1 MTYQVM
7 ARKWRPQTFEEVI
20 AQEHVTKTLQN
31 AIGSGRIGHAY
42 LFSGPR
48 GVGKTT
54 VARILAKALNCE
66 QGPTPTPCND
76 CTLCREI
83 TEDRSLDVLEIDGAS
98 NRQVADAEELR
109 GNVKYTPTH
118 GRYKIYIIDEI
129 HMLSKHAFNAL
140 LKTLEEPPAHVI
152 FIFATTEPQK
162 IPLTIQSRCQR
173 FDFRRIPTRHIK
185 ERLHKI
191 AEQEDLQA
199 EASALSLLARRAEGS
214 MRDGLSL
221 LDQAVS
227 FGGEKITERSVA
239 EALGLASQEIFFQ
252 LLDAARAGDSKEAL
266 RIMAA
271 VEEHGWDMEDF
282 ADGLQEHLRHL
293 LVAAVDPQSPELE
306 GLSQTDRERFGQQS
320 GDLEEEDLLRM
331 ISLTSAAQ
339 SQLRFS
345 NRPRFLLE
353 TLAVKLAKMDR
364 TVRLQDLLAGLDRYA
379 GNGPART
386 SSGRE
391 RSAAGNKPGPPPS
404 PAPRRPAASSPGP
417 DLPTPPAESTSS
429 SPAPSPSAEGAVPPA
444 PSPSAEP
451 AILPATSS
459 TEESRLPPAAKSDP
473 GDLWHQVVDRVTR
486 KRSGLGAL
494 LQHSQLDEV
503 EEKTL
508 TIAFP
513 TSCNFHRE
521 RAQMRSNREVI
532 EKEVSALLGKD
543 IRVRFTLADH
553 VPLDTSP
560 IDRTAPGRVP
570 PSPEKIIKNEP
581 IIGDILETLDGE
593 IIT

>member
-66 QGPTPTPCND
+66 KGPTPAPCNT

-98 NRQVADAEELR
+98 NRKIENIRDLR
-109 GNVKYTPTH
+109 ANVKYSPAA
-118 GRYKIYIIDEI
+118 GKYKVIIIDEV
-129 HMLSKHAFNAL
+129 HQLTSEAFNAL

-173 FDFRRIPTRHIK
+173 FDFRRIPTSLIK
-185 ERLHKI
+185 ERLQRI

-199 EASALSLLARRAEGS
+199 ETGALSLLARRAEGS

-227 FGGEKITERSVA
+227 FGGETITERSVA
-239 EALGLASQEIFFQ
+239 EALGLAGQEIFFQ
-252 LLDAARAGDSKEAL
+252 LLEAARAGDSKEAL

-293 LVAAVDPQSPELE
+293 LVSTIDPQSPELE
-306 GLSQTDRERFGQQS
+306 GLSQADRERFAQQS

-331 ISLTSAAQ
+331 ISLVSTAQ

-353 TLAVKLAKMDR
+353 TLAVKLARMDG
-364 TVRLQDLLAGLDRYA
+364 TVHLNDLLAGLDRYL
-379 GNGPART
+379 GKDPHQT
-386 SSGRE
+386 SPGRE
-391 RSAAGNKPGPPPS
+391 RSAAGKAPGTPPTPAPGRPAISSPTEKISTSPPEKSSSPPATPS
-404 PAPRRPAASSPGP
+404 PAESAPPPASSSTG
-417 DLPTPPAESTSS
+417 ESIP
-429 SPAPSPSAEGAVPPA
+429 SPASPPTAQAD
-444 PSPSAEP
+444 
-451 AILPATSS
+451 T
-459 TEESRLPPAAKSDP
+459 

-513 TSCNFHRE
+513 KSCNFHRE
-521 RAQMRSNREVI
+521 RAQMRSNREII
-532 EKEVSALLGKD
+532 EKEVSAVLGKD
-543 IRVRFTLADH
+543 VRVRFTLADH
-553 VPLDTSP
+553 IPMEAPP
-560 IDRTAPGRVP
+560 IERAPPGRAP
-570 PSPEKIIKNEP
+570 LSPEKIIKNEP
-581 IIGDILETLDGE
+581 VIGDILETLDGE

>member
-7 ARKWRPQTFEEVI
+7 ARKWRPQTFDEVI
-20 AQEHVTKTLQN
+20 AQEHATRTLQN
-31 AIGSGRIGHAY
+31 AIDSGRIGHAY

-66 QGPTPTPCND
+66 KGPTPTPCND

-98 NRQVADAEELR
+98 NRKIEHIRDLR
-109 GNVKYTPTH
+109 ANVKYSPAS
-118 GRYKIYIIDEI
+118 GKYKVIIIDEV
-129 HMLSKHAFNAL
+129 HQLTTEAFNAL

-185 ERLHKI
+185 ERLESI
-191 AEQEDLQA
+191 AGQEGLQA
-199 EASALSLLARRAEGS
+199 EGGALSLIARRAEGS

-227 FGGEKITERSVA
+227 YGGETITETSVA

-252 LLDAARAGDSKEAL
+252 LLDAAGAGDSKEAL

-293 LVAAVDPQSPELE
+293 LVTRIDPRSPELE
-306 GLSQTDRERFGQQS
+306 GLSQADREQFARQS
-320 GDLEEEDLLRM
+320 GGLEEEDLLRM
-331 ISLTSAAQ
+331 ISLVSATQ

-353 TLAVKLAKMDR
+353 MLAVKLAKMDG
-364 TVRLQDLLAGLDRYA
+364 TVHLRELLAGLDRYL
-379 GNGPART
+379 GGRPRET
-386 SSGRE
+386 S
-391 RSAAGNKPGPPPS
+391 PGPVK
-404 PAPRRPAASSPGP
+404 PAPRRADRTAPAPAAERPAAPPRPAETSP
-417 DLPTPPAESTSS
+417 PPAE
-429 SPAPSPSAEGAVPPA
+429 AESAEAG
-444 PSPSAEP
+444 
-451 AILPATSS
+451 T
-459 TEESRLPPAAKSDP
+459 
-473 GDLWHQVVDRVTR
+473 GDLWDQVVDRVTK

-513 TSCNFHRE
+513 KSCNFHRE

-543 IRVRFTLADH
+543 VRVRFTLADH
-553 VPLDTSP
+553 VSMETLPVERAGP
-560 IDRTAPGRVP
+560 AKAPP
-570 PSPEKIIKNEP
+570 PPEKIIENEP
-581 IIGDILETLDGE
+581 VIGEILETLDGE

>member
-7 ARKWRPQTFEEVI
+7 ARKWRPQTFEEVA

-31 AIGSGRIGHAY
+31 AISTGRIGHAY

-66 QGPTPTPCND
+66 QGPTPAPCNT

-98 NRQVADAEELR
+98 NRKIENIRDLR
-109 GNVKYTPTH
+109 ANVKYSPAS
-118 GRYKIYIIDEI
+118 GKYKVIIIDEV
-129 HMLSKHAFNAL
+129 HQLTPEAFNAL

-152 FIFATTEPQK
+152 FIFATTEPLK

-185 ERLHKI
+185 ERLQWI
-191 AEQEDLQA
+191 TEQEDLQA
-199 EASALSLLARRAEGS
+199 EAGALNLIARRAEGS

-227 FGGEKITERSVA
+227 YGGKEITEKSVA
-239 EALGLASQEIFFQ
+239 EALGLASREVFFQ
-252 LLDAARAGDSKEAL
+252 LLDAVKAGDSKDAL
-266 RIMAA
+266 QIMAA
-271 VEEHGWDMEDF
+271 VEEHGWDMEDL

-293 LVAAVDPQSPELE
+293 LVARIDPQSPELD
-306 GLSQTDRERFGQQS
+306 GLSQADREHFVQQS
-320 GDLEEEDLLRM
+320 GELEEEDLLRM
-331 ISLTSAAQ
+331 ISLAAATQ

-353 TLAVKLAKMDR
+353 TLAVKLTKMDG
-364 TVRLQDLLAGLDRYA
+364 TVHLRELLSGLDQYLGGKTAETNPAPKRSSA
-379 GNGPART
+379 GQSP
-386 SSGRE
+386 RE
-391 RSAAGNKPGPPPS
+391 S
-404 PAPRRPAASSPGP
+404 PAPAPKRPAASSGTSPAAP
-417 DLPTPPAESTSS
+417 SAEAAASPASSPPAENGT
-429 SPAPSPSAEGAVPPA
+429 
-444 PSPSAEP
+444 
-451 AILPATSS
+451 
-459 TEESRLPPAAKSDP
+459 

-486 KRSGLGAL
+486 RRSGLGAL

-508 TIAFP
+508 TISFP
-513 TSCNFHRE
+513 KSCNFHRE
-521 RAQMRSNREVI
+521 RAQMRTNREVI
-532 EKEVSALLGKD
+532 EKEVSAILGKD
-543 IRVRFTLADH
+543 LRVRFTLADH
-553 VPLDTSP
+553 PAPEPSP
-560 IDRTAPGRVP
+560 AEGTAPARKLP
-570 PSPEKIIKNEP
+570 APEKIIKNEP
-581 IIGDILETLDGE
+581 IIGEILETLDGE

>member
-20 AQEHVTKTLQN
+20 AQEHVTRTLQN
-31 AIGSGRIGHAY
+31 AIGSQRIGHAY

-66 QGPTPTPCND
+66 KGPTPTPCNS

-98 NRQVADAEELR
+98 NRKIENIRDLR
-109 GNVKYTPTH
+109 ANVKYSPAS
-118 GRYKIYIIDEI
+118 GKYKVIIIDEV
-129 HMLSKHAFNAL
+129 HQLTSEAFNAL

-185 ERLHKI
+185 ERLQRI
-191 AEQEDLQA
+191 ADQEDLQA
-199 EASALSLLARRAEGS
+199 ETGALNLLARRAEGS

-227 FGGEKITERSVA
+227 YGGEKITEESVT
-239 EALGLASQEIFFQ
+239 ETLGLASQETFFQ
-252 LLDAARAGDSKEAL
+252 LLDAVRAGDSKEAL
-266 RIMAA
+266 GIMAS

-293 LVAAVDPQSPELE
+293 LVTRIDPRSPDLE
-306 GLSQTDRERFGQQS
+306 GLSQADRERFVQQT

-331 ISLTSAAQ
+331 ISLVSATQ
-339 SQLRFS
+339 NQLRFS

-353 TLAVKLAKMDR
+353 TLAVKLTKMDG
-364 TVRLQDLLAGLDRYA
+364 TVHLKDLLEGLDRYLGERPDEA
-379 GNGPART
+379 PSGLRRPTARKTGDTSPTSQPKRPASPRAT
-386 SSGRE
+386 S
-391 RSAAGNKPGPPPS
+391 APGPNPPATASTTPPS
-404 PAPRRPAASSPGP
+404 PPPVESAPPEDSPAA
-417 DLPTPPAESTSS
+417 ES
-429 SPAPSPSAEGAVPPA
+429 AV
-444 PSPSAEP
+444 
-451 AILPATSS
+451 
-459 TEESRLPPAAKSDP
+459 LPPAAPDQSGT

-503 EEKTL
+503 EDKTL

-513 TSCNFHRE
+513 KSCNFHRE

-532 EKEVSALLGKD
+532 EKEVSAVLGKD
-543 IRVRFTLADH
+543 VRVRFTLADH
-553 VPLDTSP
+553 VPMETSLP
-560 IDRTAPGRVP
+560 ERISPAQAP

-581 IIGDILETLDGE
+581 VIKNILETLDGE

>member
-7 ARKWRPQTFEEVI
+7 ARKWRPQTFDQVI
-20 AQEHVTKTLQN
+20 AQEHATRTLQN
-31 AIGSGRIGHAY
+31 AIASGRIGHAY

-66 QGPTPTPCND
+66 KGPTPTPCND

-98 NRQVADAEELR
+98 NRKIEHIRDLR
-109 GNVKYTPTH
+109 ANVKYSPAS
-118 GRYKIYIIDEI
+118 GKYKVIIIDEV
-129 HMLSKHAFNAL
+129 HQLTTEAFNAL

-185 ERLHKI
+185 ERLELI
-191 AEQEDLQA
+191 AGQEKLQA
-199 EASALSLLARRAEGS
+199 EGGALSLIARRAEGS

-227 FGGEKITERSVA
+227 YGGETITEKSVA
-239 EALGLASQEIFFQ
+239 EALGLAGQEIFFQ
-252 LLDAARAGDSKEAL
+252 LLDAAGTGDSKEAL

-293 LVAAVDPQSPELE
+293 LVTRIDPRSPELE
-306 GLSQTDRERFGQQS
+306 GLSQADREEFARQS
-320 GDLEEEDLLRM
+320 GGLEEEDLLRM
-331 ISLTSAAQ
+331 ISLVSATQ

-353 TLAVKLAKMDR
+353 MLAVKLAKMDG
-364 TVRLQDLLAGLDRYA
+364 TVQLRELLAGLDQYL
-379 GNGPART
+379 G
-386 SSGRE
+386 GRSE
-391 RSAAGNKPGPPPS
+391 QASPGPVK
-404 PAPRRPAASSPGP
+404 PAPRRADRTAPATERPEPPVRPAETSPPPAEAEPVSPPAASPTGESAPPAASP
-417 DLPTPPAESTSS
+417 PPAESGT
-429 SPAPSPSAEGAVPPA
+429 
-444 PSPSAEP
+444 
-451 AILPATSS
+451 
-459 TEESRLPPAAKSDP
+459 
-473 GDLWHQVVDRVTR
+473 GDLWNQVVDRVTR

-513 TSCNFHRE
+513 KSCNFHRE

-543 IRVRFTLADH
+543 VRVRFTLADH
-553 VPLDTSP
+553 VPME
-560 IDRTAPGRVP
+560 APPAERAGPAKALP
-570 PSPEKIIKNEP
+570 PPEKIIENEP
-581 IIGDILETLDGE
+581 VIGEILETLDGE

>member
-31 AIGSGRIGHAY
+31 AISFERIGHAY

-66 QGPTPTPCND
+66 KGPAPTPCNA
-76 CTLCREI
+76 CTLCHEI

-98 NRQVADAEELR
+98 NRKIEHIRDLR
-109 GNVKYTPTH
+109 ANVKYSPAS
-118 GRYKIYIIDEI
+118 GKYKVIIIDEV
-129 HMLSKHAFNAL
+129 HQLTPEAFNAL

-185 ERLHKI
+185 ERLELI
-191 AEQEDLQA
+191 AGQEKLQA
-199 EASALSLLARRAEGS
+199 EGGALSLIARRAEGS

-227 FGGEKITERSVA
+227 YGGEAITEKTVA
-239 EALGLASQEIFFQ
+239 EALGLASQETFFQ
-252 LLDAARAGDSKEAL
+252 LVDAARAGDSKEAL

-271 VEEHGWDMEDF
+271 VEEHGWDMEDL

-293 LVAAVDPQSPELE
+293 LVTRIDPRSPELE
-306 GLSQTDRERFGQQS
+306 GLSQADREQFARQS

-331 ISLTSAAQ
+331 ISLVSATQ

-353 TLAVKLAKMDR
+353 MLAVKLAKMDG
-364 TVRLQDLLAGLDRYA
+364 TVHLKELLAGLDRYL
-379 GNGPART
+379 G
-386 SSGRE
+386 
-391 RSAAGNKPGPPPS
+391 GPPAETAPIAERPTARKTPRGS
-404 PAPRRPAASSPGP
+404 PAPAPREPAAPPSATPSTAKPAISLASSPP
-417 DLPTPPAESTSS
+417 ASSASQTPSS
-429 SPAPSPSAEGAVPPA
+429 SSADSG
-444 PSPSAEP
+444 
-451 AILPATSS
+451 T
-459 TEESRLPPAAKSDP
+459 
-473 GDLWHQVVDRVTR
+473 GDLWHQVVDRVTK

-503 EEKTL
+503 EDTTL

-513 TSCNFHRE
+513 KSCNFHRE
-521 RAQMRSNREVI
+521 QAQMRSNREVI
-532 EKEVSALLGKD
+532 EKEVSAVLGKD
-543 IRVRFTLADH
+543 VRIRFTLADH
-553 VPLDTSP
+553 VSMETSLP
-560 IDRTAPGRVP
+560 ERTPPAQAP
-570 PSPEKIIKNEP
+570 PSPEKMIKNEP
-581 IIGDILETLDGE
+581 VIGNILETLDGE

>member
-20 AQEHVTKTLQN
+20 AQEHATRTLQN
-31 AIGSGRIGHAY
+31 AISSGRIGHAY

-66 QGPTPTPCND
+66 KGPTPTPCNT

-98 NRQVADAEELR
+98 NRKIENIRDLR
-109 GNVKYTPTH
+109 TNVKYSPAS
-118 GRYKIYIIDEI
+118 GKYKVIIIDEV
-129 HMLSKHAFNAL
+129 HQLTTEAFNAL

-173 FDFRRIPTRHIK
+173 FDFRRIPTKHIK
-185 ERLHKI
+185 ERLLRI
-191 AEQEDLQA
+191 AEQEHLQA
-199 EASALSLLARRAEGS
+199 ETGALGLIARRAEGS

-221 LDQAVS
+221 LDQVVS
-227 FGGEKITERSVA
+227 YGGEKITEKSVA
-239 EALGLASQEIFFQ
+239 EALGLASQEVFFR
-252 LLDAARAGDSKEAL
+252 LVDAAKAGSSKDIL
-266 RIMAA
+266 QIMAA

-282 ADGLQEHLRHL
+282 ADGLQEHLRL
-293 LVAAVDPQSPELE
+293 LLIAKIDPQSPELE
-306 GLSQTDRERFGQQS
+306 GLSQADREESVQQS

-331 ISLTSAAQ
+331 ISLVSATQ
-339 SQLRFS
+339 SQLRYS

-353 TLAVKLAKMDR
+353 TLAVKLAKMDS
-364 TVRLQDLLAGLDRYA
+364 TVHLKELLEGLGRYL
-379 GNGPART
+379 GG
-386 SSGRE
+386 
-391 RSAAGNKPGPPPS
+391 
-404 PAPRRPAASSPGP
+404 RPAE
-417 DLPTPPAESTSS
+417 T
-429 SPAPSPSAEGAVPPA
+429 APSPEKPLPQATPEVPRMP
-444 PSPSAEP
+444 
-451 AILPATSS
+451 PATSPTS
-459 TEESRLPPAAKSDP
+459 PSENDS
-473 GDLWHQVVDRVTR
+473 GDLWSQVVDRVTK

-503 EEKTL
+503 QDKVL

-513 TSCNFHRE
+513 KSCNFHRE
-521 RAQMRSNREVI
+521 RAQVSSNREVI
-532 EKEVSALLGKD
+532 EEEVAALLGRSV
-543 IRVRFTLADH
+543 RVRFTLADH
-553 VPLDTSP
+553 
-560 IDRTAPGRVP
+560 IQMEP
-570 PSPEKIIKNEP
+570 PAPEKSPAAEGLPSTQKMIKNEP
-581 IIGDILETLDGE
+581 IIGEILETLNGE